1 MELDDSSRN
10 GGRGMINTD
19 EYEQRLREVQPFN
32 HLAWELIQEIKR
44 LLSTLNEVRDILL
57 NDDKGCEDSP
67 SHYALLTI
75 NEVIE

>member
-1 MELDDSSRN
+1 
-10 GGRGMINTD
+10 MIDTD
-19 EYEQRLREVQPFN
+19 EWIESARTSLNELEKEV
-32 HLAWELIQEIKR
+32 KR